1 MVCGIQWR
9 SRETPGP
16 TSKEKEAR
24 TVECTVCGRVFGR
37 EVDKVRHKC
46 ASERER
52 PVEQQRDSVQCDL
65 CGLWFRSRGRQAA
78 HRCSPEGESQSV
90 TE

>member
-1 MVCGIQWR
+1 MTYSGGAERHQDQPQKKR
-9 SRETPGP
+9 
-16 TSKEKEAR
+16 KHQEAR
-24 TVECTVCGRVFGR
+24 TVECTVCGRVFRR
-37 EVDKVRHKC
+37 EVDKVRKVR
-46 ASERER
+46 ERER

-65 CGLWFRSRGRQAA
+65 CGRWFKSGRQAA